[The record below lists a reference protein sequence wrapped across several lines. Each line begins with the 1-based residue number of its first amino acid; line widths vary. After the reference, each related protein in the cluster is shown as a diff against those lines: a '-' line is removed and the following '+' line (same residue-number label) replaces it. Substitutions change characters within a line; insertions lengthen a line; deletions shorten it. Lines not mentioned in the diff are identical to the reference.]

1 MMVERVDG
9 KSVLEIVAEQNGF
22 QKCVDAKVDINSSDL
37 SNTKTSQKKKRRR
50 KKRKL
55 SDSTISSVGSIEE
68 GASLSCIVLPP
79 SCVVEQLACVI
90 EPLSCVDA
98 SSTTK
103 KKRRKKEKK
112 ISDSTLGSLG
122 SIKEGASPTCVD
134 INSTV
139 NLGNDHSQV
148 DINSFELS
156 NVKTNQGKRRRRNKR
171 KLYNSTV
178 SNLGSIQ
185 EGAFPAVLVVED
197 SSVRDGYSDHSNKVP
212 DGYLETIMGDEVAG
226 NAISTKNN
234 DDHDQADINSC
245 DLSSVKRNQG
255 KKRRRKR
262 KKLSDSTMNSSE
274 PIEEGAAPSALVVED
289 KSISC
294 LESIKEGA
302 APSALVVQDSSVRDS
317 SSDPLYEAPAWY
329 SDKITGE
336 KLAVDGTSFLVAGNI
351 SIGKASCECLDGE
364 SAYGEQEKN
373 IKMENLEKLTNGH
386 IVEKNAS
393 LRKKRRR
400 KRIKFSDSAMN
411 SSEPI
416 KEVAAP
422 SVLVV
427 EDKSIS
433 CLETIKEGAS
443 PSILVAQDS
452 SVRDTSLDP
461 LDEAPGC
468 SSDKI
473 TGEKVAGDGT
483 SFLVAGNILIGKAS
497 CECLDGESTYG
508 EQEKKI
514 KMENLEELTNGHI
527 VKKNASRGK
536 KRRRKRIKFS
546 DSTMNSSEP
555 IVEVATPSV
564 LVVEDKSIS
573 CLESIKEGTSPPV
586 LVVQDSSVRDTSSD
600 PLDEAPGCYSDK
612 ITRERVAGDSPSFLV
627 AGNISIGKASC
638 ECLDGESANGEQGK
652 KIKMENLEELTNGH
666 IVEKNTSRGT
676 KRRRKRIKF
685 SDSTMNSSEPIE
697 EGAALSVLVV
707 EDKSISCLE
716 SIKEGASPSKLVVQD
731 SSVRDSSSDPLDE
744 APGCYSDKITG
755 EKVAR
760 DGPSF
765 LVAGNISIGKASC
778 ECLDGE
784 SAYGEQ
790 EKKIKME
797 NLEELTNGHIVEKNA
812 SRGKKRRRKRIK
824 FSDSTMNSSEPIVE
838 VATPSVL
845 VVEDKSISC
854 LESIKEGTSLSVL
867 VVQDSS
873 VRDTS
878 SDPLDEA
885 PGCYSD
891 KITREKVAGDGPSF
905 LVAGNISIG
914 KASCECLDGESA
926 YGEQEKKIKMEN
938 LDELTNGHIVEKNA
952 SWVDLAGKEIEQGNE
967 DKSSTIC
974 EDKASDGASGAY
986 SSVDN
991 LESDNLGVKP
1001 KLSDE
1006 IPSSSVL
1013 GVITDNDSLAV
1024 AVKEGPLQKLE
1035 SSPPGSLRK
1044 KLLVLDVNGL
1054 LADIV
1059 ACVSGRYKPDTFVS
1073 GKAVFKRPFYDDFL
1087 QFCFERFHVAV
1098 WSSRTKKNVKSV
1110 LDFLMGKSK
1119 HNLLFCW
1126 DQSHCTYTGFN
1137 TVEDREKPLLLK
1149 ELNKIWEKH
1158 DPDLPW
1164 ARGYYNKSNTL
1175 LLDDSP
1181 YKALRNPPN
1190 TAIFPHSYQYKN
1202 VNDNSLVII
1211 LNTGSVIHPCM

>member
-9 KSVLEIVAEQNGF
+9 KSVLEIAAEQNGF
-22 QKCVDAKVDINSSDL
+22 QKCVDAKVDINSSNL
-37 SNTKTSQKKKRRR
+37 SSTKTSQKKKRRR

-68 GASLSCIVLPP
+68 GTSL
-79 SCVVEQLACVI
+79 SCVVEPLSCVGEQLTCVI
-90 EPLSCVDA
+90 EPPSCVDA

-103 KKRRKKEKK
+103 KKRRKKKKK

-134 INSTV
+134 VNSTV
-139 NLGNDHSQV
+139 NQGNDHSQV
-148 DINSFELS
+148 DINSCELS
-156 NVKTNQGKRRRRNKR
+156 NVKTNQGKKRRRNKR

-212 DGYLETIMGDEVAG
+212 NGYLETIMGDEVAG

-262 KKLSDSTMNSSE
+262 KKFSDSTMNSSE
-274 PIEEGAAPSALVVED
+274 PIEEGAAPSVLVVED

-302 APSALVVQDSSVRDS
+302 SLSALVVQDSSVRDT

-351 SIGKASCECLDGE
+351 SIGKASCECLGGE

-433 CLETIKEGAS
+433 CLESIKEGAS

-452 SVRDTSLDP
+452 SVRDTS
-461 LDEAPGC
+461 
-468 SSDKI
+468 
-473 TGEKVAGDGT
+473 
-483 SFLVAGNILIGKAS
+483 
-497 CECLDGESTYG
+497 
-508 EQEKKI
+508 
-514 KMENLEELTNGHI
+514 
-527 VKKNASRGK
+527 
-536 KRRRKRIKFS
+536 
-546 DSTMNSSEP
+546 
-555 IVEVATPSV
+555 
-564 LVVEDKSIS
+564 
-573 CLESIKEGTSPPV
+573 
-586 LVVQDSSVRDTSSD
+586 SD
-600 PLDEAPGCYSDK
+600 PLDEAPGFYS
-612 ITRERVAGDSPSFLV
+612 G
-627 AGNISIGKASC
+627 
-638 ECLDGESANGEQGK
+638 
-652 KIKMENLEELTNGH
+652 
-666 IVEKNTSRGT
+666 
-676 KRRRKRIKF
+676 
-685 SDSTMNSSEPIE
+685 
-697 EGAALSVLVV
+697 
-707 EDKSISCLE
+707 
-716 SIKEGASPSKLVVQD
+716 
-731 SSVRDSSSDPLDE
+731 
-744 APGCYSDKITG
+744 KITG
-755 EKVAR
+755 EKVGG

-784 SAYGEQ
+784 SAYVEQEKKIKMENLDELTNGHIVEKNASQGKKRRRKRTKFSDSIMNSSEPIKEGAAPSVLVVEDKSIGCLESIKEGASPSKLVVQDSSVRDTSSDPLDEAPACYSDKVTEEKVGGDGPSFLVAGNISIGKASCECLDGESAYREQ

-812 SRGKKRRRKRIK
+812 SQGKKRRRKRIK
-824 FSDSTMNSSEPIVE
+824 FSDSRMNSSEPIVE
-838 VATPSVL
+838 VASPSVL
-845 VVEDKSISC
+845 VVEDKSISF
-854 LESIKEGTSLSVL
+854 LESIKEGASPSVL
-867 VVQDSS
+867 VLQDSS

-885 PGCYSD
+885 PVYYSD

-914 KASCECLDGESA
+914 KASYECLDGESA

-974 EDKASDGASGAY
+974 EDKASDGASGAD

-1024 AVKEGPLQKLE
+1024 AVKEGPLPKLE

-1190 TAIFPHSYQYKN
+1190 TAIFPHSYRYKN
-1202 VNDNSLVII
+1202 VNDNSLGPGGDLRVYLERLALADDVQKYVELNPFGQRPITKTNLSWSFYLKII
-1211 LNTGSVIHPCM
+1211 RPTSSLEEDTNDSLPLQ

>member
-9 KSVLEIVAEQNGF
+9 KSVLEIAAEQNGF

-37 SNTKTSQKKKRRR
+37 SSTKTSQKKKRRR

-68 GASLSCIVLPP
+68 GASLSCIVEPP
-79 SCVVEQLACVI
+79 SCVGEQLACVI
-90 EPLSCVDA
+90 EPPSCVDA

-103 KKRRKKEKK
+103 KKRRKKKKK

-134 INSTV
+134 VNSTV
-139 NLGNDHSQV
+139 NQGNDHKDSSVRDGYSDHSNKIPDGYLETIMGDEVAGNAISTKNNDDHDQA
-148 DINSFELS
+148 DINSCDLS
-156 NVKTNQGKRRRRNKR
+156 SVKRNQGKKRRRKR
-171 KLYNSTV
+171 KKLSDSTMNSSEPIEEGAAPSV
-178 SNLGSIQ
+178 LVVEDKSISCLGSIQ

-262 KKLSDSTMNSSE
+262 KKFSDFTMNNSE
-274 PIEEGAAPSALVVED
+274 PIEEGAAPSVLVVED

-302 APSALVVQDSSVRDS
+302 SPSALVVQDSSVRDT

-336 KLAVDGTSFLVAGNI
+336 KLSVDGTSFLVAGNI
-351 SIGKASCECLDGE
+351 LIGKASCECLGGE
-364 SAYGEQEKN
+364 SAYGEQEEN

-386 IVEKNAS
+386 LVEKNAS

-416 KEVAAP
+416 KEVAA
-422 SVLVV
+422 
-427 EDKSIS
+427 
-433 CLETIKEGAS
+433 
-443 PSILVAQDS
+443 
-452 SVRDTSLDP
+452 
-461 LDEAPGC
+461 
-468 SSDKI
+468 
-473 TGEKVAGDGT
+473 
-483 SFLVAGNILIGKAS
+483 
-497 CECLDGESTYG
+497 
-508 EQEKKI
+508 
-514 KMENLEELTNGHI
+514 
-527 VKKNASRGK
+527 
-536 KRRRKRIKFS
+536 
-546 DSTMNSSEP
+546 
-555 IVEVATPSV
+555 
-564 LVVEDKSIS
+564 
-573 CLESIKEGTSPPV
+573 
-586 LVVQDSSVRDTSSD
+586 
-600 PLDEAPGCYSDK
+600 
-612 ITRERVAGDSPSFLV
+612 
-627 AGNISIGKASC
+627 
-638 ECLDGESANGEQGK
+638 
-652 KIKMENLEELTNGH
+652 
-666 IVEKNTSRGT
+666 
-676 KRRRKRIKF
+676 
-685 SDSTMNSSEPIE
+685 
-697 EGAALSVLVV
+697 LSVLVV

-716 SIKEGASPSKLVVQD
+716 SIKEGASPSILVAQD
-731 SSVRDSSSDPLDE
+731 SSVRDTSSDPLDEAPGFYSDKITGEKVGGDGPSFLVAGNISIGKASCECLDGESTYLEQEKKIKMENLEDLTNGHIVERNASRRKKRRRKRTKFSDSTMNNSEPIEVAAPSVRDTSSDPLDE
-744 APGCYSDKITG
+744 APGCYPDKITR
-755 EKVAR
+755 EKVAG

-812 SRGKKRRRKRIK
+812 SQGKKRRRKRTK
-824 FSDSTMNSSEPIVE
+824 FSDSTMNSSEPIKE
-838 VATPSVL
+838 GAAPSVL

-854 LESIKEGTSLSVL
+854 LESIKEGDAPSKL

-885 PGCYSD
+885 PACYSD
-891 KITREKVAGDGPSF
+891 KITEEKVAGDGPSF

-974 EDKASDGASGAY
+974 EDKASDGASGAD

-1035 SSPPGSLRK
+1035 SSPPG
-1044 KLLVLDVNGL
+1044 
-1054 LADIV
+1054 I
-1059 ACVSGRYKPDTFVS
+1059 
-1073 GKAVFKRPFYDDFL
+1073 FKRPFYDDFL

-1098 WSSRTKKNVKSV
+1098 WSSRTKYS
-1110 LDFLMGKSK
+1110 
-1119 HNLLFCW
+1119 LL
-1126 DQSHCTYTGFN
+1126 
-1137 TVEDREKPLLLK
+1137 PL
-1149 ELNKIWEKH
+1149 
-1158 DPDLPW
+1158 
-1164 ARGYYNKSNTL
+1164 A
-1175 LLDDSP
+1175 
-1181 YKALRNPPN
+1181 
-1190 TAIFPHSYQYKN
+1190 
-1202 VNDNSLVII
+1202 
-1211 LNTGSVIHPCM
+1211 